1 VKRITLAI
9 VFCLL
14 FGIIAAPVVYAE
26 TTIVPR
32 NNNVRETYVNLVINN
47 GTANIVARYNGF
59 DGCIKQATITTKL
72 QKQFWFFFW
81 TEETTWYDTSTEDS
95 ATFTHN
101 YGVSSGTYRI
111 EVTYEIIGT
120 DGTTDTIT
128 KYSEA
133 SC

>member
-1 VKRITLAI
+1 MKRITLAI

-14 FGIIAAPVVYAE
+14 FSIIAAPVVYAE
-26 TTIVPR
+26 TTVIPR
-32 NNNVRETYVNLVINN
+32 LDNISYAQCKMTLSNNTATIKVGYV
-47 GTANIVARYNGF
+47 GF

-72 QKQFWFFFW
+72 QKQFLFFFW
-81 TEETTWYDTSTEDS
+81 TEEKTWYDTSTEDS

-111 EVTYEIIGT
+111 EVTYEIIGN
-120 DGTTDTIT
+120 DGTTDSFTE
-128 KYSEA
+128 YREA